1 MESQKRR
8 NVEHLFERLRI
19 DNVLQY
25 VADQYRD
32 FRYLILMWWLQREC
46 GNVADHL
53 FGNVEHP
60 GYQDSKQTGPKIDQ
74 GSQYVM
80 LKCLT
85 SRFQSNCILFR
96 ILTDQGLDFKFLRS
110 YFLDNNF

>member
-19 DNVLQY
+19 DNIPQY
-25 VADQYRD
+25 VADQYQD

-53 FGNVEHP
+53 FGNV
-60 GYQDSKQTGPKIDQ
+60 
-74 GSQYVM
+74 
-80 LKCLT
+80 
-85 SRFQSNCILFR
+85 
-96 ILTDQGLDFKFLRS
+96 
-110 YFLDNNF
+110 